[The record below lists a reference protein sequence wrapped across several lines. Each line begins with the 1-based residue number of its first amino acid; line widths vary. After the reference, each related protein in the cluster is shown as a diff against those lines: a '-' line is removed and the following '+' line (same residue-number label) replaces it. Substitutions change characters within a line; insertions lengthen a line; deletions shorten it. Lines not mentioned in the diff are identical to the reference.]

1 MHTLFTPFLVIL
13 IIIVPILG
21 ILAIRAIIRTVV
33 GRTCHACNKDR
44 VDITKDGIPLCP
56 ICCRAY
62 TFLNETMP
70 DSDEWPELTSRR
82 LATLVLAR
90 MAFSSSIYARE
101 KFSHVPER
109 GRKIMHRDWMKCRHH
124 FADLQTQ
131 KIYDGRR

>member
-1 MHTLFTPFLVIL
+1 MHTFFITLLVIL
-13 IIIVPILG
+13 IIIVPIFWYKCCG
-21 ILAIRAIIRTVV
+21 TSSVEK
-33 GRTCHACNKDR
+33 TCHACNKDR
-44 VDITKDGIPLCP
+44 VDITKDGIPLCRT
-56 ICCRAY
+56 CCDAY

-101 KFSHVPER
+101 KFSHIPER